1 MEWGPSV
8 ALPLFLALSSILK
21 HPLLRRYFEGASLV
35 FPNNPWEV
43 NCNESHFSMLMTL
56 ALAPWRYDIYGVEL
70 GQIDDAL
77 VAILDPAITNR
88 ESWQSRSRLWRQMV
102 HETYSHYYHLLEC
115 CDDIQAKDRNL
126 LFDML
131 MDRLTCFLSTFKDCL
146 DLAQQFQREV
156 AALESPER
164 LMPHAPKAARL
175 LTTGLFDDGVVAG
188 QFFLDALSALQSRIA
203 GDDWSEAAI
212 AQEVMAVHRS
222 NTAREIRANV
232 ERRLS
237 QFVRQSEKYLVSL
250 TRRHYTDELDWIE
263 PVVRYWVT
271 P

>member
-1 MEWGPSV
+1 MKRWTE
-8 ALPLFLALSSILK
+8 
-21 HPLLRRYFEGASLV
+21 
-35 FPNNPWEV
+35 
-43 NCNESHFSMLMTL
+43 FSTQANL
-56 ALAPWRYDIYGVEL
+56 
-70 GQIDDAL
+70 
-77 VAILDPAITNR
+77 
-88 ESWQSRSRLWRQMV
+88 SRSLMNSLMV
-102 HETYSHYYHLLEC
+102 PAVVGAVPWKFYELMFGSIRPDTQFIYTVSNSIVLLSVMTYL
-115 CDDIQAKDRNL
+115 
-126 LFDML
+126 
-131 MDRLTCFLSTFKDCL
+131 
-146 DLAQQFQREV
+146 V
-156 AALESPER
+156 V
-164 LMPHAPKAARL
+164 HAPKAARL

-250 TRRHYTDELDWIE
+250 TRRQYTDELDWIE